1 MCFIGKDGLHVPYFE
16 NIEVSHTSLIQRS
29 KWFIKTI
36 CKGSVVRQLWV
47 SMKTKSQSHYS
58 CENKK
63 YTVAIADM
71 LPQMCLSKQLVGLRA
86 SSKRLTC
93 IVLQSAGFMLG
104 AVFDPLN
111 KIRSKIHLSFDL
123 ELIDSITCLK
133 QIVPSLF
140 SMLVTHLFFNA
151 RWAGLR
157 GPTLAPS
164 SAATAISAATCNAT
178 FAPPELCDA
187 EHVDQETYKFH
198 LQFND
203 CGIDRNCRTVIYK
216 M

>member
-1 MCFIGKDGLHVPYFE
+1 MPYFE

-47 SMKTKSQSHYS
+47 SMKTTSQSHYS

-71 LPQMCLSKQLVGLRA
+71 LPQMCLSKQLVGLHA

-151 RWAGLR
+151 RWAGLEVLHWR
-157 GPTLAPS
+157 QVLQPLRYQRPHVMPHLPHLSCVMQSMLTRKLTS
-164 SAATAISAATCNAT
+164 SICSSMIA
-178 FAPPELCDA
+178 
-187 EHVDQETYKFH
+187 V
-198 LQFND
+198 
-203 CGIDRNCRTVIYK
+203 
-216 M
+216 

>member
-1 MCFIGKDGLHVPYFE
+1 
-16 NIEVSHTSLIQRS
+16 
-29 KWFIKTI
+29 
-36 CKGSVVRQLWV
+36 
-47 SMKTKSQSHYS
+47 MKTTSQSHYS

-111 KIRSKIHLSFDL
+111 KIRSKTHLSFDL
-123 ELIDSITCLK
+123 ELIDSITGLK

-140 SMLVTHLFFNA
+140 S
-151 RWAGLR
+151 
-157 GPTLAPS
+157 
-164 SAATAISAATCNAT
+164 C
-178 FAPPELCDA
+178 
-187 EHVDQETYKFH
+187 
-198 LQFND
+198 
-203 CGIDRNCRTVIYK
+203 
-216 M
+216 